1 MVLRLCVVALA
12 ALLLGCN
19 PERVNVDEEYREGLA
34 LFNCP
39 EATGVYE
46 PATLEQVIADPAR
59 FQAKP
64 IKVSGFYHVSF
75 ENSAIYP
82 APSAVMDFKRGLW
95 LLGRSGDDLIGRRVT
110 VRGVYDP
117 GPNNGQGRWP
127 LGGHLGQWPGAIC
140 VHSMEPAVP

>member
-1 MVLRLCVVALA
+1 MMRRVGGVALA
-12 ALLLGCN
+12 ALVIGCN
-19 PERVNVDEEYREGLA
+19 PERVTVSDEQQEVLA
-34 LFNCP
+34 LFGCP
-39 EATGVYE
+39 DASGAYE
-46 PATLEQVIADPAR
+46 STTIEQVIAEPAR

-82 APSAVMDFKRGLW
+82 APSAVMDFRRGIW

-117 GPNNGQGRWP
+117 GSNDGRGRWP
-127 LGGHLGQWPGAIC
+127 MGGHGGQWPGAIC
-140 VHSMEPAVP
+140 VHAMESAD

>member
-1 MVLRLCVVALA
+1 MA
-12 ALLLGCN
+12 ALVIGCN
-19 PERVNVDEEYREGLA
+19 PERVTVSDEQQEVLA
-34 LFNCP
+34 LFGCP
-39 EATGVYE
+39 DASGAYE
-46 PATLEQVIADPAR
+46 STTIEQVIAEPAR

-82 APSAVMDFKRGLW
+82 APSAVMDFRRGIW

-117 GPNNGQGRWP
+117 GSNDGRGRWP
-127 LGGHLGQWPGAIC
+127 MGGHGGQWPGAIC
-140 VHSMEPAVP
+140 VHAMESAD

>member
-1 MVLRLCVVALA
+1 MVRCACIAALA
-12 ALLLGCN
+12 ALLVGCS
-19 PERVNVDEEYREGLA
+19 PERVNVEEEQREVLA
-34 LFNCP
+34 LFDCP

-82 APSAVMDFKRGLW
+82 APSAVMDFRRGVW
-95 LLGRSGDDLIGRRVT
+95 LLGRSGDDLMGRRVT

-117 GPNNGQGRWP
+117 GPNDGKGQWP
-127 LGGHLGQWPGAIC
+127 RGGHLGQWPGAIC
-140 VHSMEPAVP
+140 VHSMEADL

>member
-1 MVLRLCVVALA
+1 MVRCVCIAALA
-12 ALLLGCN
+12 VLLVGCN
-19 PERVNVDEEYREGLA
+19 PERVTVSDEQQEVLA
-34 LFNCP
+34 LFGCP
-39 EATGVYE
+39 DAHGTYESATI
-46 PATLEQVIADPAR
+46 EQVIADPAR
-59 FQAKP
+59 FHAKP

-117 GPNNGQGRWP
+117 GQNDGRHRWP
-127 LGGHLGQWPGAIC
+127 IGGHLGQWPGAIC
-140 VHSMEPAVP
+140 VHSMEAAD

>member
-1 MVLRLCVVALA
+1 MVRCMCVVALI
-12 ALLLGCN
+12 ALLVGCN
-19 PERVNVDEEYREGLA
+19 PERVNVDEEQREWLT
-34 LFNCP
+34 LFDCP

-64 IKVSGFYHVSF
+64 IKVSGFYHQSF

-82 APSAVMDFKRGLW
+82 SSSATENFESGLW
-95 LLGRSGDDLIGRRVT
+95 LHVGLSGDLRGKRVT

-117 GPNNGQGRWP
+117 GPDNGQTRWP

-140 VHSMEPAVP
+140 VHSMEAAVP